1 MVITIT
7 DDMTKEEFQK
17 KLAEMKPTKIFD
29 STKYCG
35 KVKWNEDPVAYQRR
49 LRDE

>member
-1 MVITIT
+1 
-7 DDMTKEEFQK
+7 MTKEEFQK

-35 KVKWNEDPVAYQRR
+35 KVKWDENPLEFQKRMRNEWNR
-49 LRDE
+49 

>member
-17 KLAEMKPTKIFD
+17 KLAEMKPTK
-29 STKYCG
+29 YPG
-35 KVKWNEDPVAYQRR
+35 KVNWN
-49 LRDE
+49 L